1 MLRHRQPLPVKIM
14 HMAFTFIKRLSGL
27 FLLILLLASARAQQ
41 GSIRGK
47 ITDSKTGEEL
57 IGATAML
64 EGTTTGAS
72 ADLDGNFAI
81 ENVEPGSYTIKC
93 QYISYETMIITGVTV
108 KPGQVY
114 VLNVRLIPVTF
125 GLQEVVVEARTL
137 RHTEAALLTMQQK
150 SATVIDG
157 ISAQQISRSG
167 DGDAAQALKRIT
179 GVSVEGG
186 KYVYVRG
193 LSDRYSKTLLNGAEI
208 PGLDPNRNTV
218 QLDLFPGNLIESIL
232 VHKAF
237 SPELPGSFTGGMV
250 DVRTRD
256 FPEKYTLQFSTSFAY
271 NTQSS
276 LRKKYLTYEGG
287 KLDWL
292 GLDDGSRDLPV
303 DPEDIPYYPTN
314 RDRIDEVTRSFNKIM
329 APEEKTSFLDHSHS
343 FSVGDRVNLFG
354 KPLGFIA
361 GLSYSRSYH
370 FYENGDIGYYRLL
383 GGGDEVLNEEYRYD
397 DRQGEMDV
405 LWGGLL
411 NLSYKFSNKHKAAL
425 NVIHNHG
432 GQSSSRYMVGEVPSD
447 GVGRFRETRTLKFIE
462 RSLTFVQFR
471 SEHYFEE
478 LAGLKLELQSA
489 YSYSV
494 QNDPDLRFFTNSY
507 YPDAP
512 EGSRYALNPSEYR
525 VPARYFRDLN
535 QHNLDNGIH
544 GELPFDLMGAASKFR
559 FGGSLLFVTRDFNEK
574 RLDYQS
580 QVNYFSGDVDEY
592 LRDEYIGQN
601 HPLYD
606 PVTKKNYGLYI
617 QDATDLKNSYT
628 SDQTVAGVYLMTD
641 VSLFANLRLIAGAR
655 LETNHLFS
663 ESDNPKYE
671 PGELDNNDL
680 LPSVNLTFTPF
691 AKTNFRLAYNRT
703 LARPSFR
710 EIAPGD
716 AEEFQGGLVYV
727 GNPELKRTLVDNFDL
742 RWEYYPGTREILS
755 AGFFYKTFT
764 DPIELADDIRANN
777 TQLTWINTKE
787 ATVYGA
793 EVEFRKS
800 LAFIPLMQRFSLGA
814 NLALVRSQ
822 VSIDSLELL
831 LIRAYDPGAGDTRVM
846 FGQAP
851 YALNAL
857 MSYDNDSIGLSANL
871 SFNITGR
878 KLAVVMRGGTPNV
891 FEEPSGL
898 LNFTLDKKVG
908 RRLSLKFAAEN
919 ILDRKIRYSYDYL
932 GKEYIYRYYT
942 QGVRFSAGL
951 TWFIQ

>member
-1 MLRHRQPLPVKIM
+1 
-14 HMAFTFIKRLSGL
+14 MASTSMKRIYGL
-27 FLLILLLASARAQQ
+27 FLLILLLTSARAQQ

-47 ITDSKTGEEL
+47 ITDSKTGEDL

-64 EGTTTGAS
+64 EGITIGAS
-72 ADLDGNFAI
+72 TDLEGNYAI
-81 ENVEPGSYTIKC
+81 ENVEPGTYSIKC
-93 QYISYETMIITGVTV
+93 QYISYETMIITGVAV

-114 VLNVRLIPVTF
+114 VLNVRLVPVSY
-125 GLQEVVVEARTL
+125 GLQEVVVEAKTL

-179 GVSVEGG
+179 GVTVEGG

-237 SPELPGSFTGGMV
+237 SPELSGSFTGGMV

-256 FPEKYTLQFSTSFAY
+256 FPEKYTLRFSTSFSY

-276 LRKKYLTYEGG
+276 LRKRYLTYKDGN
-287 KLDWL
+287 LDWL
-292 GLDDGSRDLPV
+292 GIDDGTRDLPV
-303 DPEDIPYYPTN
+303 NPEDIPYYPTN

-329 APEEKTSFLDHSHS
+329 APEEKRSFLDHSHS
-343 FSVGDRVNLFG
+343 FSVGNRVNLFG

-370 FYENGDIGYYRLL
+370 YYDGGRVGYYRLL
-383 GGGDEVLNEEYRYD
+383 GSGDEVLNEEYIYD

-411 NLSYKFSNKHKAAL
+411 NLSYKFSNKHKVAL

-432 GQSSSRYMVGEVPSD
+432 GQSSARYMIGEVPSD

-462 RSLTFVQFR
+462 RSLTFVQLR

-478 LAGLKLELQSA
+478 LAGLKVEFQSA

-494 QNDPDLRFFTNSY
+494 QNEPDLRFFTNSY

-544 GELPFDLMGAASKFR
+544 GELPFDLLGAASKFR
-559 FGGSLLFVTRDFNEK
+559 FGGSLLYVSRDFNEK

-580 QVNYFSGDVDEY
+580 QVSYYSGDVEEY
-592 LRDEYIGQN
+592 LSDEYIGQN

-628 SDQTVAGVYLMTD
+628 SDQTVAGTYLMTD
-641 VSLFANLRLIAGAR
+641 VSLFTGLRLIAGAR

-671 PGELDNNDL
+671 PGKLNDNDL
-680 LPSVNLTFTPF
+680 LPSVNLTYTVFTR
-691 AKTNFRLAYNRT
+691 TNLRLAYNRT

-727 GNPELKRTLVDNFDL
+727 GNPDLKRTLIDNFDL
-742 RWEYYPGTREILS
+742 RWEYYPDKGEVWS
-755 AGFFYKTFT
+755 AGMFYKTFK

-793 EVEFRKS
+793 ELEIRKK
-800 LAFIPLMQRFSLGA
+800 LGFIPLTGRFSLGA
-814 NLALVRSQ
+814 NLALVRSL

-831 LIRAYDPGAGDTRVM
+831 LIRAYDPGAEDTRVM

-857 MSYDNDSIGLSANL
+857 MSYDNDSVGLSANL
-871 SFNITGR
+871 SFNITGK

-898 LNFTLDKKVG
+898 LNFTLEKKVG
-908 RRLSLKFAAEN
+908 RRMALTFAADN
-919 ILDRKIRYSYDYL
+919 ILDRKIKYTYNYR
-932 GKEYIYRYYT
+932 GKEYIYRSYT
-942 QGVRFSAGL
+942 QGIRFSTGF
-951 TWFIQ
+951 TWYIQ